1 MPYRVSGIFRY
12 FCRDCFDILGKA
24 RASEI
29 ANAANDRHAIVQAQ
43 QIATNMAKGK
53 TILQSMAIDKPAQV
67 LVKETGRKKNANR
80 CRRRKKEREKR
91 G

>member
-1 MPYRVSGIFRY
+1 M
-12 FCRDCFDILGKA
+12 
-24 RASEI
+24 SEI

-67 LVKETGRKKNANR
+67 LVKETGRKKTQTDVEDGK
-80 CRRRKKEREKR
+80 KKERRE
-91 G
+91 GEFNSAV